1 MNARRRSDDKR
12 LLGEILLDQ
21 GLITKENL
29 DQVLRVQA
37 GGKRRVGYLLVKMK
51 FISDIQLLDAISTQ
65 LGIPIVQVE
74 SEIRGEAQKLL
85 PRHLCRRFTV
95 LPLALEENNVVRL
108 AMVDPLDDVA
118 IREVENFTG
127 LVVRPVLANV
137 HDIRHGIE
145 RNVPFSSR
153 DLFNPE
159 VYKLAAKISA
169 AAAVVVILAVGYTTY
184 NKVQVTDKKVQ
195 VTDEKVQRTE
205 TGIKTAGADS
215 VSYQHLDLTVNVFK
229 DGSISFSGRAAHAD
243 GTYGVRFANAE
254 GMKTFVDRQKTLL
267 SEAQKNWLNW
277 VIADL
282 SHDGTGASRGQPA
295 RAAGV
300 PAVKND
306 PG

>member
-1 MNARRRSDDKR
+1 MNTRRRSDDKR

-21 GLITKENL
+21 GLIAKENL

-51 FISDIQLLDAISTQ
+51 FISDTQLLDAISTQ
-65 LGIPIVQVE
+65 LGIPMVQVE
-74 SEIRGEAQKLL
+74 SEIRAEAHKLL

-159 VYKLAAKISA
+159 VYKLAAKIGA
-169 AAAVVVILAVGYTTY
+169 AAAMALLLVVGTRTY
-184 NKVQVTDKKVQ
+184 NKVQQ
-195 VTDEKVQRTE
+195 SE
-205 TGIKTAGADS
+205 TGIINRGVDS
-215 VSYQHLDLTVNVFK
+215 VSYQHLELTVNVFK
-229 DGSISFSGRAAHAD
+229 DGSISFIGRAAHAD
-243 GTYGVRFANAE
+243 GTYGVRFADAE
-254 GMKTFVDRQKTLL
+254 GMKTFIDRQNTLL
-267 SEAQKNWLNW
+267 SEAQKKWLNW

-282 SHDGTGASRGQPA
+282 SHDGSGASRKQPA
-295 RAAGV
+295 RAAGA

-306 PG
+306 PS